1 MKKLLSI
8 GVILSLLLALLTG
21 CQSPGP
27 EQDLGDKFILGED
40 NQYYY
45 RMSRILASP
54 MVESEESIYIV
65 KEGYIYSKN
74 KKTGE
79 IVPLCNKPDCMHDDS
94 EFNDNGSS
102 NCNAYVGVALALD
115 YYHNKLYFITAFR
128 ELYEMDKSG
137 TTRKRLMQWEEESP
151 YAPIIHRGYLYV
163 SFTNSDGFPDEYTE
177 EEKEKLSY
185 RVDRYRIDRWDGKPE
200 TIYEKKGAYGQI
212 NVMFAYGNQ
221 VYMPLAAAPG
231 EYGTIV
237 YDILEKTASFHPEI
251 RGYAAPVDGKLLH
264 YVPSDV
270 PETGGLTQEERN
282 AIEEKQMAV
291 LSDLQGNLIQETEI
305 PMTYSSLFS
314 NSTLIA
320 ADNESSA
327 GYGADPTAILGE
339 RKIRFYDTDAKLIRE
354 IKLEQEN
361 LRSVI
366 GMNEDFLIY
375 SVKNKQS
382 QLDLWSI
389 DLHRLDD
396 PNLKGEPFFVS
407 EE

>member
-1 MKKLLSI
+1 MKRLFSVGI
-8 GVILSLLLALLTG
+8 VLSLLLALLTG

-27 EQDLGDKFILGED
+27 EQDLGNKFIFGED

-45 RMSRILASP
+45 RMSRILGSP
-54 MVESEESIYIV
+54 MAESEESIYIV
-65 KEGYIYSKN
+65 KGRYIYSKN

-79 IVPLCNKPDCMHDDS
+79 IIPLCNKPDCMHDDS

-102 NCNAYVGVALALD
+102 NCNAYVGVAWALD
-115 YYHNKLYFITAFR
+115 YYHNKLYFMTAFS

-137 TTRKRLMQWEEESP
+137 TTRTKLMQLKEDP
-151 YAPIIHRGYLYV
+151 FAAMLHRGYLYL
-163 SFTNSDGFPDEYTE
+163 SFTSSDGLPDEYTE
-177 EEKEKLSY
+177 EEKKELSY
-185 RVDRYRIDRWDGKPE
+185 RVDRYRIDQWDGKPE

-221 VYMPLAAAPG
+221 IYMPLAAAPG

-270 PETGGLTQEERN
+270 PETGGLTREERN

-375 SVKNKQS
+375 SVKNKQN

-389 DLHRLDD
+389 DLHKLDD
-396 PNLKGEPFFVS
+396 PDLKGEPFFVS

>member
-65 KEGYIYSKN
+65 KDGYIYSKN

-102 NCNAYVGVALALD
+102 NCNAYVGVAWALD
-115 YYHNKLYFITAFR
+115 YYHNKLYFMTAFS

-137 TTRKRLMQWEEESP
+137 TTRTKLMQLKEDP
-151 YAPIIHRGYLYV
+151 FAAMLHRGYLYL
-163 SFTNSDGFPDEYTE
+163 SFTSSDGLPDEYTE
-177 EEKEKLSY
+177 EEKKELSY
-185 RVDRYRIDRWDGKPE
+185 RVDRYRIDQWDGNPE

-221 VYMPLAAAPG
+221 IYMPLAAAPG

-251 RGYAAPVDGKLLH
+251 QGYAAPVDGKLLH

-270 PETGGLTQEERN
+270 PETGGLTREERN

-327 GYGADPTAILGE
+327 GYGGDPTEVPGE

-375 SVKNKQS
+375 SVKNKQN

>member
-1 MKKLLSI
+1 MKKLFSI
-8 GVILSLLLALLTG
+8 GIVLSLLLALLTG

-65 KEGYIYSKN
+65 KDGYIYSKN

-102 NCNAYVGVALALD
+102 NCNAYVGVAWALD
-115 YYHNKLYFITAFR
+115 YYHNKLYFMTAFS

-137 TTRKRLMQWEEESP
+137 TTRTKLMQLKEDP
-151 YAPIIHRGYLYV
+151 FAAMLHRGYLYL
-163 SFTNSDGFPDEYTE
+163 SFTSSDGLPDEYTE
-177 EEKEKLSY
+177 EEKKELSY
-185 RVDRYRIDRWDGKPE
+185 RVDRYRIDQWDGNPE

-221 VYMPLAAAPG
+221 IYMPLAAAPG

-251 RGYAAPVDGKLLH
+251 QGYAAPVDGKLLH

-270 PETGGLTQEERN
+270 PETGGLTREERN

-327 GYGADPTAILGE
+327 GYGGDPTEVPGE

-375 SVKNKQS
+375 SVKNKQN

-396 PNLKGEPFFVS
+396 PNLKGEPFFVV

>member
-27 EQDLGDKFILGED
+27 EQDLGDKFIFGED

-45 RMSRILASP
+45 RMSRILGSP
-54 MVESEESIYIV
+54 MAESEESIYIV
-65 KEGYIYSKN
+65 KGRYIYSKN

-79 IVPLCNKPDCMHDDS
+79 IVPLCNKPDCMHDES
-94 EFNDNGSS
+94 EFNDDGSS
-102 NCNAYVGVALALD
+102 NCNAYVGVALAFE

-137 TTRKRLMQWEEESP
+137 TTRKRLMQWKEYP
-151 YAPIIHRGYLYV
+151 YAAIIHRGYLYL
-163 SFTNSDGFPDEYTE
+163 SFFNTNALPDEYTE
-177 EEKEKLSY
+177 EGKKGLFY
-185 RVDRYRIDRWDGKPE
+185 RVDRYRIDHWDGKPE
-200 TIYEKKGAYGQI
+200 TIYEKKDAYGQI

-221 VYMPLAAAPG
+221 VYMSLDISEEDG
-231 EYGTIV
+231 MIV
-237 YDILEKTASFHPEI
+237 YDILEKTTSFHPEI
-251 RGYAAPVDGKLLH
+251 QGYAVPIDGKLLH

-282 AIEEKQMAV
+282 AIEEKLMAV

-327 GYGADPTAILGE
+327 GYGGDPTEVPGE

-375 SVKNKQS
+375 SVKNKQN

-389 DLHRLDD
+389 DLHKLDD
-396 PNLKGEPFFVS
+396 PDLKGEPFFVS

>member
-1 MKKLLSI
+1 MKKLFSI
-8 GVILSLLLALLTG
+8 GIVLSLLLALLTG

-65 KEGYIYSKN
+65 KDGYIYSKN

-102 NCNAYVGVALALD
+102 NCNAYVGVAWALD
-115 YYHNKLYFITAFR
+115 YYHNKLYFMTAFS

-137 TTRKRLMQWEEESP
+137 TTRTKLMQLKEDP
-151 YAPIIHRGYLYV
+151 FAAMLHRGYLYL
-163 SFTNSDGFPDEYTE
+163 SFTSSDGLPDEYTE
-177 EEKEKLSY
+177 EEKKELSY
-185 RVDRYRIDRWDGKPE
+185 RVDRYRIDQWDGKPE

-221 VYMPLAAAPG
+221 IYMPLAAAPG

-270 PETGGLTQEERN
+270 PETGGLTREERN

-327 GYGADPTAILGE
+327 GYGGDPTEVPGE

-375 SVKNKQS
+375 SVKNKQN

-389 DLHRLDD
+389 DLHKLDD
-396 PNLKGEPFFVS
+396 PDLKGEPFFVS

>member
-1 MKKLLSI
+1 MKKLFSI
-8 GVILSLLLALLTG
+8 GIVLSLLLALLTG
-21 CQSPGP
+21 CQSTGP

-65 KEGYIYSKN
+65 KDGYIYSKN

-102 NCNAYVGVALALD
+102 NCNAYVGVAWALD
-115 YYHNKLYFITAFR
+115 YYHNKLYFMTAFS

-137 TTRKRLMQWEEESP
+137 TTRTKLMQLKEDP
-151 YAPIIHRGYLYV
+151 FAAMLHRGYLYL
-163 SFTNSDGFPDEYTE
+163 SFTSSDGLPDEYTE
-177 EEKEKLSY
+177 EEKKELSY
-185 RVDRYRIDRWDGKPE
+185 RVDRYRIDQWDGKPE

-221 VYMPLAAAPG
+221 IYMPLAAAPG

-251 RGYAAPVDGKLLH
+251 QGYAAPVDGKLLH

-270 PETGGLTQEERN
+270 PETGGLTREERN

-327 GYGADPTAILGE
+327 GYGGDPTEVPGE

-375 SVKNKQS
+375 SVKNKQN

>member
-65 KEGYIYSKN
+65 KDGYIYSKN

-102 NCNAYVGVALALD
+102 NCNAYVGVAWALD
-115 YYHNKLYFITAFR
+115 YYHNKLYFMTAFS

-137 TTRKRLMQWEEESP
+137 TTRTKLMQLKEDP
-151 YAPIIHRGYLYV
+151 FAAMLHRGYLYL
-163 SFTNSDGFPDEYTE
+163 SFTSSDGLPDEYTE
-177 EEKEKLSY
+177 EEKKELSY
-185 RVDRYRIDRWDGKPE
+185 RVDRYRIDQWDGKPE

-221 VYMPLAAAPG
+221 IYMPLAAAPG

-270 PETGGLTQEERN
+270 PETGGLTREERN

-327 GYGADPTAILGE
+327 GYGGDPTEVPGE
-339 RKIRFYDTDAKLIRE
+339 RKIRFYDTNAKLIRE

-375 SVKNKQS
+375 SVKNKQN

-389 DLHRLDD
+389 DLHKLDD

>member
-1 MKKLLSI
+1 M
-8 GVILSLLLALLTG
+8 A
-21 CQSPGP
+21 
-27 EQDLGDKFILGED
+27 
-40 NQYYY
+40 
-45 RMSRILASP
+45 
-54 MVESEESIYIV
+54 ESEESIYIV
-65 KEGYIYSKN
+65 KRRYIYSKN

-79 IVPLCNKPDCMHDDS
+79 IIPLCNKPDCMHDDS
-94 EFNDNGSS
+94 EFNDDGSS
-102 NCNAYVGVALALD
+102 NCNAYVGVALAFE

-137 TTRKRLMQWEEESP
+137 TTRKRLMQWKEYP
-151 YAPIIHRGYLYV
+151 YAAIIHRGYLYL
-163 SFTNSDGFPDEYTE
+163 SFFNTNAFPDEYTE
-177 EEKEKLSY
+177 EGKKGLFY
-185 RVDRYRIDRWDGKPE
+185 RVDRYRIDHWDGKPE
-200 TIYEKKGAYGQI
+200 TIYEKKDAYGQI

-221 VYMPLAAAPG
+221 VYMSLDISEEDG
-231 EYGTIV
+231 MIV
-237 YDILEKTASFHPEI
+237 YDILEKTTSFHPEI
-251 RGYAAPVDGKLLH
+251 QGYAVPIDGKLLH

-270 PETGGLTQEERN
+270 PETGGLTQEEMN
-282 AIEEKQMAV
+282 AIEEKLMAV

-366 GMNEDFLIY
+366 GMNEDYLFYEI
-375 SVKNKQS
+375 KN
-382 QLDLWSI
+382 DHDGTDIWAI
-389 DLHRLDD
+389 DLHKLDD

>member
-1 MKKLLSI
+1 MKKLFSI
-8 GVILSLLLALLTG
+8 GIVLSLLLALLTG

-65 KEGYIYSKN
+65 KDGYIYSKN

-102 NCNAYVGVALALD
+102 NCNAYVGVAWALD
-115 YYHNKLYFITAFR
+115 YYHNKLYFMTAFS

-137 TTRKRLMQWEEESP
+137 TTRTKLMQLKEDP
-151 YAPIIHRGYLYV
+151 FAAMLHRGYLYL
-163 SFTNSDGFPDEYTE
+163 SFTSSDGLPDEYTE
-177 EEKEKLSY
+177 EEKKELSY
-185 RVDRYRIDRWDGKPE
+185 RVDRYRIDQWDGNPE

-221 VYMPLAAAPG
+221 IYMPLAAAPG

-251 RGYAAPVDGKLLH
+251 QGYAAPVDGKLLH

-270 PETGGLTQEERN
+270 PETGGLTREERN

-327 GYGADPTAILGE
+327 GYGGDPTEVPGE

-375 SVKNKQS
+375 SVKNKQN

>member
-1 MKKLLSI
+1 MKKLFSVGL
-8 GVILSLLLALLTG
+8 VLSLLLALLTS

-45 RMSRILASP
+45 RMSRILGSP
-54 MVESEESIYIV
+54 MAESEESIYIV
-65 KEGYIYSKN
+65 KGRYIYSKN

-79 IVPLCNKPDCMHDDS
+79 IIPLCNKPDCMHDDS

-102 NCNAYVGVALALD
+102 NCNAYVGVAWALD
-115 YYHNKLYFITAFR
+115 YYHNKLYFMTAFS

-137 TTRKRLMQWEEESP
+137 TTRTKLMQLKEDP
-151 YAPIIHRGYLYV
+151 FAAMLHRGYLYL
-163 SFTNSDGFPDEYTE
+163 SFTSSDGLPDEYTE
-177 EEKEKLSY
+177 EEKKELSY
-185 RVDRYRIDRWDGKPE
+185 RVDRYRIDQWDGKPE

-221 VYMPLAAAPG
+221 IYMPLAAAPG

-251 RGYAAPVDGKLLH
+251 RGYAVPIDGKLLH

-270 PETGGLTQEERN
+270 PETGGLTQEEMN
-282 AIEEKQMAV
+282 AIEEKLMAV

-327 GYGADPTAILGE
+327 GYGGDPTEVPGE

-375 SVKNKQS
+375 SVKNKQN

-389 DLHRLDD
+389 DLHKLDD
-396 PNLKGEPFFVS
+396 PDLKGEPFFVS

>member
-8 GVILSLLLALLTG
+8 GVILSLLLAMLTG

-27 EQDLGDKFILGED
+27 EQDLGDKFIFGED
-40 NQYYY
+40 NQYYH
-45 RMSRILASP
+45 RMSKISGSP
-54 MVESEESIYIV
+54 IAESEESIYIV
-65 KEGYIYSKN
+65 KGGYIYSKD

-79 IVPLCNKPDCMHDDS
+79 IIPLCNKPDCMHDDS

-102 NCNAYVGVALALD
+102 NCNAYVGVALAFE

-137 TTRKRLMQWEEESP
+137 TTRKRLMQWKEYP
-151 YAPIIHRGYLYV
+151 YAAIIHRGYLYL
-163 SFTNSDGFPDEYTE
+163 SFFNTNALPDEYTE
-177 EEKEKLSY
+177 EGKKGLFY
-185 RVDRYRIDRWDGKPE
+185 RVDRYRIDHWDGKPE
-200 TIYEKKGAYGQI
+200 TIYEKKDAYGQI

-221 VYMPLAAAPG
+221 VYMSLDISEEDG
-231 EYGTIV
+231 MIV
-237 YDILEKTASFHPEI
+237 YDILEKTTSFHPEI
-251 RGYAAPVDGKLLH
+251 QGYAVPIDGKLLH
-264 YVPSDV
+264 Y
-270 PETGGLTQEERN
+270 
-282 AIEEKQMAV
+282 MAV

-366 GMNEDFLIY
+366 GMNEDKFKVCDWHERRLSFL
-375 SVKNKQS
+375 
-382 QLDLWSI
+382 
-389 DLHRLDD
+389 
-396 PNLKGEPFFVS
+396 
-407 EE
+407 

>member
-8 GVILSLLLALLTG
+8 GVILSLLLAMLTG

-65 KEGYIYSKN
+65 KGGYIYSKD

-79 IVPLCNKPDCMHDDS
+79 IIPLCNKPDCMHDDS
-94 EFNDNGSS
+94 EFNDDGSS
-102 NCNAYVGVALALD
+102 NCNAYVGVALAFE

-137 TTRKRLMQWEEESP
+137 TTRKRLMQWKEYP
-151 YAPIIHRGYLYV
+151 YAAIIHRGYLYL
-163 SFTNSDGFPDEYTE
+163 SFFNTNALPDEYTE
-177 EEKEKLSY
+177 EGKKGLFY
-185 RVDRYRIDRWDGKPE
+185 RVDRYRIDHWDGKPE
-200 TIYEKKGAYGQI
+200 TIYEKKDAYGQI

-221 VYMPLAAAPG
+221 VYMSLDISEEDG
-231 EYGTIV
+231 MIV

-251 RGYAAPVDGKLLH
+251 QGYAVPIDGKLLH

-270 PETGGLTQEERN
+270 PETGGLTQEEMN
-282 AIEEKQMAV
+282 AIEEKLMAV

-327 GYGADPTAILGE
+327 GYGGDPTEVPGE

-375 SVKNKQS
+375 SVKNKQN

-389 DLHRLDD
+389 DLHKLDD
-396 PNLKGEPFFVS
+396 PDLKGEPFFVS

>member
-1 MKKLLSI
+1 MKKLFSVGL
-8 GVILSLLLALLTG
+8 VLSLLLALLTS

-65 KEGYIYSKN
+65 KDGYIYSKN

-102 NCNAYVGVALALD
+102 NCNAYVGVAWALD
-115 YYHNKLYFITAFR
+115 YYHNKLYFMTAFS

-137 TTRKRLMQWEEESP
+137 TTRTKLMQLKEDP
-151 YAPIIHRGYLYV
+151 FAAMLHRGYLYL
-163 SFTNSDGFPDEYTE
+163 SFTSSDGLPDEYTE
-177 EEKEKLSY
+177 EEKKELSY
-185 RVDRYRIDRWDGKPE
+185 RVDRYRIDQWDGKPE

-221 VYMPLAAAPG
+221 IYMPLAAAPG

-251 RGYAAPVDGKLLH
+251 QGYAAPVDGKLLH

-270 PETGGLTQEERN
+270 PETGGLTREERN

-375 SVKNKQS
+375 SVKNKQN

-389 DLHRLDD
+389 DLHKLDD

>member
-1 MKKLLSI
+1 MKKLFSVGL
-8 GVILSLLLALLTG
+8 VLSLLLALLTG

-65 KEGYIYSKN
+65 KDGYIYSKN

-102 NCNAYVGVALALD
+102 NCNAYVGVAWALD
-115 YYHNKLYFITAFR
+115 YYHNKLYFMTAFS

-137 TTRKRLMQWEEESP
+137 TTRTKLMQLKEDP
-151 YAPIIHRGYLYV
+151 FAAMLHRGYLYL
-163 SFTNSDGFPDEYTE
+163 SFTSSDGLPDEYTE
-177 EEKEKLSY
+177 EEKKELSY
-185 RVDRYRIDRWDGKPE
+185 RVDRYRIDQWDGNPE

-221 VYMPLAAAPG
+221 IYMPLAAAPG

-251 RGYAAPVDGKLLH
+251 QGYAAPVDGKLLH

-270 PETGGLTQEERN
+270 PETGGLTREERN

-327 GYGADPTAILGE
+327 GYGGDPTEVPGE

-375 SVKNKQS
+375 SVKNKQN

-389 DLHRLDD
+389 DLHKLDD
-396 PNLKGEPFFVS
+396 PDLKGEPFFVS

>member
-1 MKKLLSI
+1 MKKLFSVGL
-8 GVILSLLLALLTG
+8 VLSLLLALLTS

-65 KEGYIYSKN
+65 KDGYIYSKN

-102 NCNAYVGVALALD
+102 NCNAYVGVAWALD
-115 YYHNKLYFITAFR
+115 YYHNKLYFMTAFS

-137 TTRKRLMQWEEESP
+137 TTRKRLMQWKEYP
-151 YAPIIHRGYLYV
+151 YAAIIHRGYLYL
-163 SFTNSDGFPDEYTE
+163 SFFNTNALPDEYTE
-177 EEKEKLSY
+177 EGKKGLFY
-185 RVDRYRIDRWDGKPE
+185 RVDRYRIDHWDGKPE
-200 TIYEKKGAYGQI
+200 TIYEKKDAYGQI

-221 VYMPLAAAPG
+221 VYMSLDISEEDG
-231 EYGTIV
+231 MIV
-237 YDILEKTASFHPEI
+237 YDILEKTTSFHPEI
-251 RGYAAPVDGKLLH
+251 QGYAVPIDGKLLH

-270 PETGGLTQEERN
+270 PETGGLTQEEMN
-282 AIEEKQMAV
+282 AIEEKLMAV

-366 GMNEDFLIY
+366 GMNEDYLFYEI
-375 SVKNKQS
+375 KN
-382 QLDLWSI
+382 DHDGTDIWAI
-389 DLHRLDD
+389 DLHKLDD

>member
-1 MKKLLSI
+1 MKKLFSI
-8 GVILSLLLALLTG
+8 GIVLSLLLALLTG

-65 KEGYIYSKN
+65 KDGYIYSKN

-102 NCNAYVGVALALD
+102 NCNAYVGVAWALD
-115 YYHNKLYFITAFR
+115 YYHNKLYFMTAFS

-137 TTRKRLMQWEEESP
+137 TTRTKLMQLKEDP
-151 YAPIIHRGYLYV
+151 FAAMLHRGYLYL
-163 SFTNSDGFPDEYTE
+163 SFTSSDGLPDEYTE
-177 EEKEKLSY
+177 EEKKELSY
-185 RVDRYRIDRWDGKPE
+185 RVDRYRIDQWDGKPE

-221 VYMPLAAAPG
+221 IYMPLAAAPG

-270 PETGGLTQEERN
+270 PETGGLTREERN

-327 GYGADPTAILGE
+327 GYGGDPTEVPGE
-339 RKIRFYDTDAKLIRE
+339 RKIRFYDTNAKLIRE

-375 SVKNKQS
+375 SVKNKQN

-389 DLHRLDD
+389 DLHKLDD
-396 PNLKGEPFFVS
+396 PDLKGEPFFVS

>member
-1 MKKLLSI
+1 MKKLFSI
-8 GVILSLLLALLTG
+8 GIVLSLLLALLTG

-65 KEGYIYSKN
+65 KDGYIYSKN

-79 IVPLCNKPDCMHDDS
+79 IIPLCNKPDCMHDDS
-94 EFNDNGSS
+94 EFNDDGSS
-102 NCNAYVGVALALD
+102 NCNAYVGVALAFE

-137 TTRKRLMQWEEESP
+137 TTRKRLMQWKEYP
-151 YAPIIHRGYLYV
+151 YAAIIHRGYLYL
-163 SFTNSDGFPDEYTE
+163 SFFNTNALPDEYTE
-177 EEKEKLSY
+177 EGKKGLFY
-185 RVDRYRIDRWDGKPE
+185 RVDRYRIDHWDGKPE
-200 TIYEKKGAYGQI
+200 TIYEKKDAYGQI

-221 VYMPLAAAPG
+221 VYMSLDISEEDG
-231 EYGTIV
+231 MIV

-251 RGYAAPVDGKLLH
+251 QGYAVPIDGKLLH

-270 PETGGLTQEERN
+270 PETGGLTQEEMN
-282 AIEEKQMAV
+282 AIEEKLMAV

-375 SVKNKQS
+375 SVKNKQN

-389 DLHRLDD
+389 DLHKLDD

>member
-1 MKKLLSI
+1 MQKLFSVGL
-8 GVILSLLLALLTG
+8 VLSLLLALLTS

-102 NCNAYVGVALALD
+102 NCNAYVGVAWALD
-115 YYHNKLYFITAFR
+115 YYHNKLYFMTAFS

-137 TTRKRLMQWEEESP
+137 TTRTKLMQLKEDP
-151 YAPIIHRGYLYV
+151 FAAMLHRGYLYL
-163 SFTNSDGFPDEYTE
+163 SFTSSDGLPDEYTE
-177 EEKEKLSY
+177 EEKKELSY
-185 RVDRYRIDRWDGKPE
+185 RVDRYRIDQWDGKPE

-221 VYMPLAAAPG
+221 IYMPLAAAPG

-270 PETGGLTQEERN
+270 PETGGLTREERN

-327 GYGADPTAILGE
+327 GYGGDPTEVPGE

-375 SVKNKQS
+375 SVKNKQN

-389 DLHRLDD
+389 DLHKLDD
-396 PNLKGEPFFVS
+396 PDLKGEPFFVS

>member
-1 MKKLLSI
+1 MKKLFSI
-8 GVILSLLLALLTG
+8 GIVLSLLLALLTG

-65 KEGYIYSKN
+65 KDGYIYSKN

-94 EFNDNGSS
+94 EFNDDGSS
-102 NCNAYVGVALALD
+102 NCNAYVGVALAFE

-137 TTRKRLMQWEEESP
+137 TTRKRLMQWKEYP
-151 YAPIIHRGYLYV
+151 YAAIIHRGYLYL
-163 SFTNSDGFPDEYTE
+163 SFFNTNAFPDEYTE
-177 EEKEKLSY
+177 EGKKGLFY
-185 RVDRYRIDRWDGKPE
+185 RVDRYRIDHWDGKPE
-200 TIYEKKGAYGQI
+200 TIYEKKDAYGQI

-221 VYMPLAAAPG
+221 VYMSLDISEEDG
-231 EYGTIV
+231 MIV
-237 YDILEKTASFHPEI
+237 YDILEKTTSFHPEI
-251 RGYAAPVDGKLLH
+251 QGYAVPIDGKLLH

-270 PETGGLTQEERN
+270 PETGGLTQEEMN
-282 AIEEKQMAV
+282 AIEEKLMAV

-327 GYGADPTAILGE
+327 GYGGDPTEVPGE

-366 GMNEDFLIY
+366 GMNEDYLFYEI
-375 SVKNKQS
+375 KN
-382 QLDLWSI
+382 DHDGTDIWTI
-389 DLHRLDD
+389 DLHKLDD

>member
-1 MKKLLSI
+1 MKKLFSVGL
-8 GVILSLLLALLTG
+8 VLSLLLALLTG

-65 KEGYIYSKN
+65 KDGYIYSKN

-102 NCNAYVGVALALD
+102 NCNAYVGVAWALD
-115 YYHNKLYFITAFR
+115 YYHNKLYFMTAFS

-137 TTRKRLMQWEEESP
+137 TTRTKLMQLKEDP
-151 YAPIIHRGYLYV
+151 FAAMLHRGYLYL
-163 SFTNSDGFPDEYTE
+163 SFTSSDGLPDEYTE
-177 EEKEKLSY
+177 EEKKELSY
-185 RVDRYRIDRWDGKPE
+185 RVDRYRIDQWDGKPE

-221 VYMPLAAAPG
+221 IYMPLAAAPG

-270 PETGGLTQEERN
+270 PETGGLTREERN

-327 GYGADPTAILGE
+327 GYGGDPTEVPGE
-339 RKIRFYDTDAKLIRE
+339 RKIRFYDTNAKLIRE

-375 SVKNKQS
+375 SVKNKQN

-396 PNLKGEPFFVS
+396 PDLKGEPFFVT

>member
-1 MKKLLSI
+1 MKKLFSI
-8 GVILSLLLALLTG
+8 GIVLSLLLALLTG

-65 KEGYIYSKN
+65 KDGYIYSKN

-102 NCNAYVGVALALD
+102 NCNAYVGVAWALD
-115 YYHNKLYFITAFR
+115 YYHNKLYFMTAFS

-137 TTRKRLMQWEEESP
+137 TTRTKLMQLKEDP
-151 YAPIIHRGYLYV
+151 FAAMLHRGYLYL
-163 SFTNSDGFPDEYTE
+163 SFTSSDGLPDEYTE
-177 EEKEKLSY
+177 EEKKELSY
-185 RVDRYRIDRWDGKPE
+185 RVDRYRIDQWDGKPE

-221 VYMPLAAAPG
+221 IYMPLAAAPG

-270 PETGGLTQEERN
+270 PETGGLTREERN

-327 GYGADPTAILGE
+327 GYGGDPTEVPGE
-339 RKIRFYDTDAKLIRE
+339 RKIRFYDTNAKLIRE

-375 SVKNKQS
+375 SVKNKQN

-389 DLHRLDD
+389 DLHKLDD

>member
-1 MKKLLSI
+1 MKKLFSVGL
-8 GVILSLLLALLTG
+8 VLSLLLALLTS

-65 KEGYIYSKN
+65 KDGYIYSKN

-102 NCNAYVGVALALD
+102 NCNAYVGVAWALD
-115 YYHNKLYFITAFR
+115 YYHNKLYFMTAFS

-137 TTRKRLMQWEEESP
+137 TTRTKLMQLKEDP
-151 YAPIIHRGYLYV
+151 FAAMLHRGYLYL
-163 SFTNSDGFPDEYTE
+163 SFTSSDGLPDEYTE
-177 EEKEKLSY
+177 EEKKELSY
-185 RVDRYRIDRWDGKPE
+185 RVDRYRIDQWDGKPE

-221 VYMPLAAAPG
+221 IYMPLAAAPG

-270 PETGGLTQEERN
+270 PETGGLTREERN

-327 GYGADPTAILGE
+327 GYGGDPTEVPGE

-375 SVKNKQS
+375 SVKNKQN

-389 DLHRLDD
+389 DLHKLDD

>member
-27 EQDLGDKFILGED
+27 EQDLGDEFILGED

-65 KEGYIYSKN
+65 KDGYIYSKN

-102 NCNAYVGVALALD
+102 NCNAYVGVAWALD
-115 YYHNKLYFITAFR
+115 YYHNKLYFMTAFS

-137 TTRKRLMQWEEESP
+137 TTRTKLMQLKEDP
-151 YAPIIHRGYLYV
+151 FAAMLHRGYLYL
-163 SFTNSDGFPDEYTE
+163 SFTSSDGLPDEYTE
-177 EEKEKLSY
+177 EEKKELSY
-185 RVDRYRIDRWDGKPE
+185 RVDRYRIDQWDGNPE

-221 VYMPLAAAPG
+221 IYMPLAAAPG

-251 RGYAAPVDGKLLH
+251 QGYAAPVDGKLLH

-270 PETGGLTQEERN
+270 PETGGLTREERN

-327 GYGADPTAILGE
+327 GYGGDPTEVPGE

-375 SVKNKQS
+375 SVKNKQN

>member
-8 GVILSLLLALLTG
+8 GVILSLLLAMLTG

-27 EQDLGDKFILGED
+27 EQDLGDKFIFGED
-40 NQYYY
+40 NQYYH
-45 RMSRILASP
+45 RMSKISGSP
-54 MVESEESIYIV
+54 IAESEESIYIV
-65 KEGYIYSKN
+65 KGGYIYSKD

-79 IVPLCNKPDCMHDDS
+79 IIPLCNKPDCMHDDS

-102 NCNAYVGVALALD
+102 NCNAYVGVALAFE

-137 TTRKRLMQWEEESP
+137 TTRKRLMQWKEYP
-151 YAPIIHRGYLYV
+151 YAAIIHRGYLYL
-163 SFTNSDGFPDEYTE
+163 SFFNTNALPDEYTE
-177 EEKEKLSY
+177 EGKKGLFY
-185 RVDRYRIDRWDGKPE
+185 RVDRYRIDHWDGKPE
-200 TIYEKKGAYGQI
+200 TIYEKKDAYGQI

-221 VYMPLAAAPG
+221 VYMSLDISEEDG
-231 EYGTIV
+231 MIV
-237 YDILEKTASFHPEI
+237 YDILEKTTSFHPEI
-251 RGYAAPVDGKLLH
+251 QGYAVPIDGKLLH

-270 PETGGLTQEERN
+270 PESEGLTQEEMN
-282 AIEEKQMAV
+282 AIEEKRMAV

-320 ADNESSA
+320 ADNE
-327 GYGADPTAILGE
+327 

-366 GMNEDFLIY
+366 GMNEDYLFYEI
-375 SVKNKQS
+375 KN
-382 QLDLWSI
+382 DHDGTDIWTI
-389 DLHRLDD
+389 DLHKLDD
-396 PNLKGEPFFVS
+396 PDLNKRKNRYVKKGVQ
-407 EE
+407 

>member
-1 MKKLLSI
+1 M
-8 GVILSLLLALLTG
+8 
-21 CQSPGP
+21 
-27 EQDLGDKFILGED
+27 
-40 NQYYY
+40 
-45 RMSRILASP
+45 
-54 MVESEESIYIV
+54 
-65 KEGYIYSKN
+65 
-74 KKTGE
+74 
-79 IVPLCNKPDCMHDDS
+79 
-94 EFNDNGSS
+94 
-102 NCNAYVGVALALD
+102 
-115 YYHNKLYFITAFR
+115 TAFS

-137 TTRKRLMQWEEESP
+137 TTRTKLMQLKEDP
-151 YAPIIHRGYLYV
+151 FAAMLHRGYLYL
-163 SFTNSDGFPDEYTE
+163 SFTSSDGLPDEYTE
-177 EEKEKLSY
+177 EEKKELSY
-185 RVDRYRIDRWDGKPE
+185 RVDRYRIDQWDGKPE

-221 VYMPLAAAPG
+221 IYMPLAAAPG

-251 RGYAAPVDGKLLH
+251 QGYAAPVDGKLLH

-270 PETGGLTQEERN
+270 PETGGLTREERN

-327 GYGADPTAILGE
+327 GYGGDPTEVPGE

-366 GMNEDFLIY
+366 GMNEDYLFYEI
-375 SVKNKQS
+375 KN
-382 QLDLWSI
+382 DHDGTDIWTI
-389 DLHRLDD
+389 DLHKLDD
-396 PNLKGEPFFVS
+396 PDLKGEPFFVS